1 MAVNFVPGWNFD
13 VAMAAD
19 TRLIAGGRYCTV
31 RDDGKPIPK
40 AFSLTGKRIKYYMQ
54 GNAGSCWTHSAK
66 QMAEVSAKALGYE
79 AFPVCRRLI
88 GWAGK
93 QLEGGG
99 NMSDGG
105 SPTDAV
111 TTMTSG
117 RGGYGIAHEDLLP
130 YTDDYRTLGQRPPQ
144 KVFDDAKRS
153 HLVAPV
159 KVTSL
164 DQCRKMI
171 ASGRPVANGFPW
183 PANFDDGQTFLS
195 SAGQIVGGHSV
206 LLVGYALAGVFD
218 QYSWVQ
224 FDNWHGLL
232 YPPLP
237 PALAIKVPGYMPI
250 NTQRTSDAWVREDVY
265 VRLCQ
270 QGCEHVSATDFDGIM
285 KEGIAVASDDLVK
298 QISDIFIA

>member
-40 AFSLTGKRIKYYMQ
+40 ASSLTGKRIKYYMQ

-105 SPTDAV
+105 SPTDA
-111 TTMTSG
+111 
-117 RGGYGIAHEDLLP
+117 
-130 YTDDYRTLGQRPPQ
+130 
-144 KVFDDAKRS
+144 
-153 HLVAPV
+153 
-159 KVTSL
+159 
-164 DQCRKMI
+164 
-171 ASGRPVANGFPW
+171 
-183 PANFDDGQTFLS
+183 
-195 SAGQIVGGHSV
+195 
-206 LLVGYALAGVFD
+206 
-218 QYSWVQ
+218 
-224 FDNWHGLL
+224 
-232 YPPLP
+232 
-237 PALAIKVPGYMPI
+237 
-250 NTQRTSDAWVREDVY
+250 
-265 VRLCQ
+265 
-270 QGCEHVSATDFDGIM
+270 
-285 KEGIAVASDDLVK
+285 
-298 QISDIFIA
+298 